1 MIIHKFLKYGNKHC
15 SVSPI
20 MALMYLI
27 AYPIAL
33 LFAKIRI
40 KPNLV
45 TFFSFLFSTFAFASL
60 CHSRVM
66 YFCIFWLIAY
76 LLDFVDG
83 TLARMTNQI
92 RKKALRFDHH
102 SDLIKIFLLF
112 LGFGFYFDKK
122 HVWVMCFISACLYL
136 FYTILNHDLNYT
148 KKLLKV
154 TKSQNSNKIVSQ
166 NDNQSTKKILPSVL
180 IRNIFAYFKG
190 TFLIIH
196 GHTLV
201 IFFIIPLDEKFAFYT
216 MIYFSLI
223 LTFQSY
229 YRIRDLAVLPKV

>member
-1 MIIHKFLKYGNKHC
+1 MIIHRFLKYGNKHC
-15 SVSPI
+15 SVCPI
-20 MALMYLI
+20 LALMYLI
-27 AYPIAL
+27 AFPIAL
-33 LFAKIRI
+33 ICSKIGI
-40 KPNLV
+40 KPNLI

-60 CHSRVM
+60 CYSQIL
-66 YFCIFWLIAY
+66 FFFIFWLIAY

-112 LGFGFYFDKK
+112 LGFGVYFDKIN
-122 HVWVMCFISACLYL
+122 VWIMCFISACLYL

-154 TKSQNSNKIVSQ
+154 TKTQISNKIVVQ
-166 NDNQSTKKILPSVL
+166 NENQSTKKVLPSVF
-180 IRNIFAYFKG
+180 IRSIYAYFKG

-201 IFFIIPLDEKFAFYT
+201 IFLIIPIDEKFAVYT
-216 MIYFSLI
+216 MLYFSLI

>member
-1 MIIHKFLKYGNKHC
+1 MIIHRFLKYGNKHC

-33 LFAKIRI
+33 LFSKIRI

-60 CHSRVM
+60 CYSQILL
-66 YFCIFWLIAY
+66 FFIFWLIAY

-92 RKKALRFDHH
+92 RTKALRFDHH
-102 SDLIKIFLLF
+102 SDLIKIFLIF
-112 LGFGFYFDKK
+112 LGFGVYFDKIN
-122 HVWVMCFISACLYL
+122 VWVMCFISACLYL

-148 KKLLKV
+148 RRLLKV
-154 TKSQNSNKIVSQ
+154 TKIQNSNKIVSQ
-166 NDNQSTKKILPSVL
+166 NDNQSNKKVIPSVF
-180 IRNIFAYFKG
+180 IRNIYAYFKG

-201 IFFIIPLDEKFAFYT
+201 IFFIIPIDARFAVYT
-216 MIYFSLI
+216 MIYFSLTLI
-223 LTFQSY
+223 FQSY
-229 YRIRDLAVLPKV
+229 CRIRDLAVLPKV